1 MAATWADIQRLVTD
15 LQRVQLTQSAKKL
28 SEANCVEVVTKLIQ
42 RSMIDVVFTRDGHSY
57 ITRNHL
63 ATEVRNE
70 CVASGGRAPLTDIA
84 ATLNVDLDHVENVAR
99 ELVAEN
105 IGFTI
110 SGGELFSEEYVVN
123 LQAELR
129 SLLAEHG
136 HQTMASLCK
145 HWNLSNDLL
154 RTLLLD
160 HLSQDFDGVIDG
172 DSLYTL
178 EYLESHKNCP
188 ASITFCYHKAVADQ
202 RHTITCRTTDWPVL
216 VCFRRACGGRR
227 GEIRIGILLYLGAPV
242 LIRCLSDSR
251 FAHHSFYGRTHLLC
265 HQTTVNILVS
275 YPNICSVTG
284 FNVDSDYPYH
294 TVDVF
299 TRFLVDCLVRA
310 LRPVALSSLKFTTT
324 WSEHMY
330 RMSFR
335 QHEFIQ
341 TSVLKK
347 LGISESAGA
356 RNGQVA
362 QLLRQ
367 GNDDFKIEAATFS
380 SDLNDSI

>member
-1 MAATWADIQRLVTD
+1 
-15 LQRVQLTQSAKKL
+15 
-28 SEANCVEVVTKLIQ
+28 
-42 RSMIDVVFTRDGHSY
+42 MIDVVFTRDGHSY

-136 HQTMASLCK
+136 HRTMASLCK
-145 HWNLSNDLL
+145 QWNLSNELL

-178 EYLESHKNCP
+178 GVPREP
-188 ASITFCYHKAVADQ
+188 
-202 RHTITCRTTDWPVL
+202 
-216 VCFRRACGGRR
+216 
-227 GEIRIGILLYLGAPV
+227 
-242 LIRCLSDSR
+242 
-251 FAHHSFYGRTHLLC
+251 
-265 HQTTVNILVS
+265 
-275 YPNICSVTG
+275 
-284 FNVDSDYPYH
+284 
-294 TVDVF
+294 
-299 TRFLVDCLVRA
+299 
-310 LRPVALSSLKFTTT
+310 
-324 WSEHMY
+324 
-330 RMSFR
+330 
-335 QHEFIQ
+335 
-341 TSVLKK
+341 
-347 LGISESAGA
+347 
-356 RNGQVA
+356 
-362 QLLRQ
+362 
-367 GNDDFKIEAATFS
+367 
-380 SDLNDSI
+380 